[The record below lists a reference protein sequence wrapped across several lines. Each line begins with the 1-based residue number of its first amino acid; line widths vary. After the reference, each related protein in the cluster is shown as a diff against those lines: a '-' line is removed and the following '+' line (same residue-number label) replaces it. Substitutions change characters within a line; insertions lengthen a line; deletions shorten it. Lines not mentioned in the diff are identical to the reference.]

1 MFCTMRGL
9 LLCLLVYL
17 VMPFA
22 GAKCFAQSYYFKR
35 YGADDG
41 LAHNSVTSILQDKK
55 GFMWIGTRGGLNRF
69 DGYSFKTYRDHENPY
84 GHVGNT
90 AVSAL
95 AEDRKGILWIGTG
108 RGIFSYDPDREV
120 FTRLPEAGL
129 SNVNNLLVDQQNN
142 LWFATG
148 GYLFKYDQRSRKVTD
163 LHTRAQC
170 MAIDQRNNLWV
181 GDNTGMLTYFDFK
194 NRSRKSYTIVGSEF
208 APNLRSI
215 SSISLRED
223 GTVLIGCYKQ
233 GLKSLN
239 LRTGQIKTLPLYSD
253 GRALI
258 YVRDIN
264 RISANEYWIASE
276 SGIYV
281 YNPVS
286 RASTNLRTRAD
297 DPYSIADNAVYKVVQ
312 DDRGGIWVATFFGGL
327 NYYSRENARF
337 RKYYP
342 LLGKNTISGHAVR
355 EICPDNDGHLWI
367 GTEDAGLNK
376 FNLQTKRF
384 TAYVPGPKNG
394 ISYPNIHGLLAVGNE
409 LFIGPFFHGLEIMD
423 TRTGR
428 IRDRFRFVGP
438 PEDNKSYFVLSIYMT
453 HDSLVLLGT
462 GLDGS
467 GLFTY
472 HPRHKTF
479 KRVAGVP
486 VNTHILAIREDHAGY
501 VWAGS
506 LGQGAFFYH
515 PKTGKSGNIRFA
527 AQHKAAPLNEFSVCG
542 ILEDSQK
549 SLWFATEGGGLIRLS
564 PDRKTIKKF
573 TVKDGLPTNILYRI
587 LEDDSGHL
595 WISSLKGLVC
605 FDLRT
610 EKIRT
615 YNRSNGLITDQF
627 NFGSAYRATDG
638 MMYFGCVKGMVAFQ
652 PGELLSVETG
662 PPLYVTGFQLD
673 NHELVPQQ
681 QKGPL
686 YRSIINTDTI
696 VLQYNENNFS
706 VEFSALDYHAAEAT
720 RYEYIMQGLDKNR
733 TYLTRN
739 RKAFFTDLSPG
750 NYTFSVRARSNAG
763 YWTSAERRL
772 FIQVLPPF
780 WKTNTAYLLYLAAG
794 LLAVYFLTRYYHRYQ
809 ERKHLGKLRLFEIEK
824 EKEIY
829 QAKIEFFTNI
839 AHEIQT
845 PMTLILAPVELMAE
859 EAHEEETKKRLQ
871 MVERNA
877 RRLSDLTTQLLD
889 FRQTEIDQFG
899 LNFVETNINELLQE
913 QALSFDEE
921 ARKNGIT
928 LTLRVPEPPV
938 IAFAD
943 REALVKICLNLI
955 SNAIKYAAKAVS
967 IELLSSVEPEGTFSI
982 CFLNDG
988 KGIPPEYAER
998 VFEPFFR
1005 LRTKEKP
1012 GTGIGL
1018 SLAKSLAELHNG
1030 TLILT
1035 SGETD
1040 KVTFKLT
1047 LPVRQRFEFKLS
1059 SWKKRPDK

>member
-1 MFCTMRGL
+1 MRGL

-17 VMPFA
+17 FAPFA
-22 GAKCFAQSYYFKR
+22 GPGCFAQSYYFKR

-95 AEDRKGILWIGTG
+95 AEDRNGILWIGTG
-108 RGIFSYDPDREV
+108 RGVFSYDPDREV
-120 FTRLPEAGL
+120 FTRLAEAGL
-129 SNVNNLLVDQQNN
+129 NNVNSLLADRQNN
-142 LWFATG
+142 LWFASG

-163 LHTRAQC
+163 MHTRAQC
-170 MAIDQRNNLWV
+170 IAIDERNNLWV
-181 GDNTGMLTYFDFK
+181 GDNIGQLTYFDFTK
-194 NRSRKSYTIVGSEF
+194 HSRKSYTIVGSQF

-215 SSISLRED
+215 SSLSLRED
-223 GTVLIGCYKQ
+223 STVLVGCYKQ

-239 LRTGQIKTLPLYSD
+239 MRTGKVETLPLYSD

-264 RISANEYWIASE
+264 RISANEYWVASE

-281 YNPVS
+281 YNPVT
-286 RASTNLRTRAD
+286 RACTNLRTRAD
-297 DPYSIADNAVYKVVQ
+297 DPYSIADNAVYKVVK

-327 NYYSRENARF
+327 NYYSGENARF

-355 EICPDNDGHLWI
+355 EISPDNEGNLWI

-376 FNLQTKRF
+376 FDLKTGKFTK
-384 TAYVPGPKNG
+384 YLPGGKNS
-394 ISYPNIHGLLAVGNE
+394 ISYPNIHGLLAVGRQ
-409 LFIGPFFHGLEIMD
+409 LYIGPFFHGLEVMD
-423 TRTGR
+423 TRTGH
-428 IRDRFRFVGP
+428 IRERFRFVGP
-438 PEDNKSYFVLSIYMT
+438 ANDNKSYFVLSIYMT
-453 HDSLVLLGT
+453 RDSTVLLGT

-467 GLFTY
+467 GLFAY
-472 HPRHKTF
+472 NPRNKSF
-479 KRVAGVP
+479 KRFANVP
-486 VNTHILAIREDHAGY
+486 VNTHILDIREDHRGY

-506 LGQGAFFYH
+506 LGQGTYFYH
-515 PKTGKSGNIRFA
+515 PNTGKSGNIRFA
-527 AQHKAAPLNEFSVCG
+527 GEHQGKPLNEFAVCG
-542 ILEDSQK
+542 ILEDSRK
-549 SLWFATEGGGLIRLS
+549 ALWFATEGGGLIRLS

-587 LEDDSGHL
+587 LEDASGHL

-615 YNRSNGLITDQF
+615 FNRSNGLITDQF
-627 NFGSAYRATDG
+627 NFGSAYKAPDG
-638 MMYFGCVKGMVAFQ
+638 MMYFGCVKGLVAFH
-652 PGELLSVETG
+652 PTELLSVKAG
-662 PPLYVTGFQLD
+662 PPLYITGFQLD
-673 NHELVPQQ
+673 NQELMPQQ
-681 QKGPL
+681 EKGPL
-686 YRSIINTDTI
+686 YRSVMNTDSI
-696 VLQYNENNFS
+696 VLQHNQNNFS
-706 VEFSALDYHAAEAT
+706 VEFSALDYNAAEAT

-763 YWTSAERRL
+763 YWTSKERRL
-772 FIQVLPPF
+772 SIRVLPPF
-780 WKTNTAYLLYLAAG
+780 WQTNVAYLIYLIAAI
-794 LLAVYFLTRYYHRYQ
+794 LAVYFLTRYYHRYQ
-809 ERKHLGKLRLFEIEK
+809 ERKNLGKLRLFEIEK

-859 EAHEEETKKRLQ
+859 EAHEEETRKRLQ

-877 RRLSDLTTQLLD
+877 RRLSELTTQLLD

-913 QALSFDEE
+913 QALSFSEE
-921 ARKNGIT
+921 ARKNNIT
-928 LTLRVPEPPV
+928 LNLQLPEQPV

-955 SNAIKYAAKAVS
+955 SNAIKYAARAVS
-967 IELLSSVEPEGTFSI
+967 IQLFSPVEPEGTFTI

-988 KGIPPEYAER
+988 KGIPAEYAER

-1005 LRTKEKP
+1005 LRSKEKP

-1035 SGETD
+1035 SGEAD
-1040 KVTFKLT
+1040 NVTFKLT

-1059 SWKKRPDK
+1059 NWKKRPEK